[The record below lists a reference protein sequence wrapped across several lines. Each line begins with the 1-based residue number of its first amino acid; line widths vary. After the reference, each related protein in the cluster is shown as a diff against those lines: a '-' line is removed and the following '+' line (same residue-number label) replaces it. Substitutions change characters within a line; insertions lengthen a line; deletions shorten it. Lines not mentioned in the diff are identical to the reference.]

1 MLNVTIHY
9 IADYVIVFNSR
20 SRFIA
25 VAGCDLVSGRS
36 PAGLLSQLS
45 QWQFMAALY
54 ERNRYQLMA
63 LSAAASRL
71 LKLVSL
77 IGPRMPG
84 RVFTRRDNATRKFH
98 EANGSIS
105 AAMREICVDA
115 P

>member
-1 MLNVTIHY
+1 MLNVTIQY

-54 ERNRYQLMA
+54 ERNRY
-63 LSAAASRL
+63 
-71 LKLVSL
+71 
-77 IGPRMPG
+77 PG